1 MLSEMLRILI
11 RIKRGRSDLMKY
23 FFRKVSIIMI
33 FILFL
38 TVTFNMFLVQANA
51 DQEMGLP
58 FVIHPIL
65 PTTQIEGVNGYY
77 HLQVKSGEDQTIYV
91 RIQNKKDHNIT
102 VHIVPINS
110 YTAPTGGILYEES
123 IESEDTKLLDDS
135 ILMSEL
141 IDVEPYIE
149 LDAKEKVDIPIHIAV
164 PEMDEGTFLGG
175 LLFATIDEDILE
187 EIETVESGGDIG
199 FIIRNEIT
207 YTLAVQLDFPNT
219 PASNFNIGDVGINIH
234 RSGPE
239 LYMEFINDAQMIL
252 RGTHG
257 GYMVKNEI
265 GETLFEREFEPL
277 TMVPNTE
284 IRYQV
289 PWDIDALEA
298 GVYNVFITANVLDEE
313 IMVER
318 TFEIE
323 KEDVDEY
330 EEIREG
336 EDPPKPTPTGI
347 PVWVWIIGGVIIAGF
362 FYWLGV
368 RTRSDKSK

>member
-1 MLSEMLRILI
+1 
-11 RIKRGRSDLMKY
+11 MKN
-23 FFRKVSIIMI
+23 FFRKVSMIMV

-38 TVTFNMFLVQANA
+38 TVTFNIFLVQANA
-51 DQEMGLP
+51 KQEMGLP
-58 FVIHPIL
+58 FIIHPIL
-65 PTTQIEGVNGYY
+65 PATQIEGVNGYY
-77 HLQVKSGEDQTIYV
+77 HLQVKAGEDQTIYV

-102 VHIVPINS
+102 VHILPINS

-149 LDAKEKVDIPIHIAV
+149 LDPKEKVEIPINIAV
-164 PEMDEGTFLGG
+164 PETDEGTFLGG
-175 LLFATIDEDILE
+175 LLFATIDEGTLE
-187 EIETVESGGDIG
+187 EVETVESEGDIG

-207 YTLAVQLDFPNT
+207 FTLAVQLDFPST
-219 PASNFNIGDVGINIH
+219 PVSNFGIGDVGINIH

-257 GYMVKNEI
+257 GYMVKNEN
-265 GETLFEREFEPL
+265 GETLFDGEFEPL

-289 PWDIDALEA
+289 PWDNDALDA
-298 GVYNVFITANVLDEE
+298 GVYSVVITANVLGEE

-330 EEIREG
+330 EEIRE
-336 EDPPKPTPTGI
+336 DPPEPTPTGI

-368 RTRSDKSK
+368 RNRFD